1 MSSDKALYKAQ
12 LLDHFKKPR
21 NKVSGDL
28 LHMDIIRRGS
38 IPRCGD
44 DIELGFAITNMRIE
58 RIEFRGRGCSVCI
71 ASASMM
77 TEATKGQNIEDVN
90 ALTKHMKAWIA
101 GEIEEIPS
109 GLEALDA
116 VRHHPVRKK
125 CLMLSWEALADG
137 LQEHMQNAEQSPHA
151 K

>member
-1 MSSDKALYKAQ
+1 
-12 LLDHFKKPR
+12 
-21 NKVSGDL
+21 
-28 LHMDIIRRGS
+28 
-38 IPRCGD
+38 
-44 DIELGFAITNMRIE
+44 
-58 RIEFRGRGCSVCI
+58 
-71 ASASMM
+71 
-77 TEATKGQNIEDVN
+77 
-90 ALTKHMKAWIA
+90 MKAWIA